1 MEKLNE
7 DQVVEYDIKA
17 DFSETEA
24 IRHKK
29 FGIGIITSN
38 VFSIVV
44 ASSCE
49 AQNTRATRY
58 THGSAITVAG

>member
-29 FGIGIITSN
+29 FGIGIITKVLADN
-38 VFSIVV
+38 KIEVVFEENKKIL
-44 ASSCE
+44 
-49 AQNTRATRY
+49 AQNWE
-58 THGSAITVAG
+58 